1 MSQIRTDSIVPS
13 GGVPSGASGG
23 GIIQVVESVNTT
35 SYSYSLNTTQSDTA
49 LTVSITPRS
58 SSNKILFMANVA
70 CTESSGAGGQFFGL
84 KRGTTQLVN
93 PSSRSNVF
101 GFVNVG
107 ALSNGSYNI
116 GNNTLM
122 YLDSPATTSSTT
134 YTVTVYGVSGTG
146 TMYIN
151 RSADNGTT
159 GRSHLYAMEIS
170 G

>member
-1 MSQIRTDSIVPS
+1 MSQLKVNSIVPA
-13 GGVPSGASGG
+13 GGIPAGASGG

-35 SYSYSLNTTQSDTA
+35 SLSYTLNTTQSDTA
-49 LTVSITPRS
+49 LTVTITPRS
-58 SSNKILFMANVA
+58 SSNKILFMANIGCA
-70 CTESSGAGGQFFGL
+70 ENSGAGGQYFGL

-93 PSSRSNVF
+93 PSSLVNVF
-101 GFVNVG
+101 GFVNVT

-122 YLDSPATTSSTT
+122 YLDSPGTTSSVT
-134 YTVTVYGVSGTG
+134 YTVTVYGVSGTT

-151 RSADNGTT
+151 RSSAGATT
-159 GRSHLYAMEIS
+159 SRSHLYAMEIS

>member
-1 MSQIRTDSIVPS
+1 MSQLRTNSIVPV
-13 GGVPSGASGG
+13 GGIPAGASGG
-23 GIIQVVESVNTT
+23 GIIQIVESVNTT
-35 SYSYSLNTTQSDTA
+35 SLSYTLNTTQSDTA

-58 SSNKILFMANVA
+58 SSNKILFMANIA
-70 CTESSGAGGQFFGL
+70 CTEGSTAGGQFFGL
-84 KRGTTQLVN
+84 KRGATQLVN

-101 GFVNVG
+101 GFVNV
-107 ALSNGSYNI
+107 NGLPNGQYNI

-134 YTVTVYGVSGTG
+134 YTVTVYGVSGTN

-151 RSADNGTT
+151 RSNDNGTT